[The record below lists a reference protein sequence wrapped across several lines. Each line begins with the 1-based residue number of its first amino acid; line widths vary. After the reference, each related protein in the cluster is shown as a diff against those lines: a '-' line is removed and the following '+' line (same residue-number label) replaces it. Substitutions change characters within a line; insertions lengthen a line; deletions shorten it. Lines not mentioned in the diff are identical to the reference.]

1 MGDAVDRWGNK
12 ITLHNGIQIK
22 THQFNSNTP
31 RWLDYRPHPF
41 EAQILDQFIKLNPLL
56 NPLYTALDEETHNL
70 LTLQSDE
77 NTRYNDDKTIK
88 DKFGIYRKT
97 FGSNLLECFP
107 ADRKE
112 PLKIDII
119 DSALSNQARSIELFG
134 RPSPIYQTGIIVP
147 TSSDLEE
154 RLFSTNHLKRNPNL
168 IPKSSILIVDWEK
181 YQDSERFV
189 ELKRQHREQY
199 RELKENGNLKWRAT
213 IDP

>member
-1 MGDAVDRWGNK
+1 MGDVVDRFGNK
-12 ITLHNGIQIK
+12 ITLHNRVQIK
-22 THQFNSNTP
+22 THQFNPNSPTCLN
-31 RWLDYRPHPF
+31 YRPHPF
-41 EAQILDQFIKLNPLL
+41 EAQILDQLIKLNPLL
-56 NPLYTALDEETHNL
+56 NPLYTAIDEETYNL
-70 LTLQSDE
+70 LTLQLDE

-88 DKFGIYRKT
+88 DKFRIYRKT
-97 FGSNLLECFP
+97 FEGNLLECFP
-107 ADRKE
+107 ANRKD

-119 DSALSNQARSIELFG
+119 DTALSYQAISIELFG
-134 RPSPIYQTGIIVP
+134 KPSPIYQIGIIVP

-154 RLFSTNHLKRNPNL
+154 RLISTSHLKRNQSL

-199 RELKENGNLKWRAT
+199 RELKENGKLKWRAT